1 VWYDKNSEYNTPG
14 WRMLNFVHT
23 FNATKNESSDKDGSL
38 APSVTC
44 TGTTEG
50 TYAEATY
57 ISFEYNHRAK
67 VHQLT

>member
-1 VWYDKNSEYNTPG
+1 
-14 WRMLNFVHT
+14 MLNFVHT
-23 FNATKNESSDKDGSL
+23 FNAIKHESSDKDGPL